1 MDLRLTVTR
10 AETSTVVRVDGRLSV
25 QGVREF
31 ERLAQTIDGP
41 MVLDLTHLVSADD
54 AGVTLLRT
62 FAGQGAQLIGT
73 TPYMQLLLESDS
85 TTRKPHRKDREAP

>member
-10 AETSTVVRVDGRLSV
+10 GEISTVVRVDGRLSV

-31 ERLAQTIDGP
+31 ERLVQTIDGP
-41 MVLDLTHLVSADD
+41 KVLDLTHLVSADD

-73 TPYMQLLLESDS
+73 TPYMTLLLETDASH
-85 TTRKPHRKDREAP
+85 KPHRKDRGAT

>member
-10 AETSTVVRVDGRLSV
+10 GETSTVVRVDGRLSV
-25 QGVREF
+25 QGVPEF
-31 ERLAQTIDGP
+31 KRLVQTIDGP
-41 MVLDLTHLVSADD
+41 KVLDLTNLVSADD

-73 TPYMQLLLESDS
+73 TPYMKLLLETDS
-85 TTRKPHRKDREAP
+85 TSRKPHRKDREAS